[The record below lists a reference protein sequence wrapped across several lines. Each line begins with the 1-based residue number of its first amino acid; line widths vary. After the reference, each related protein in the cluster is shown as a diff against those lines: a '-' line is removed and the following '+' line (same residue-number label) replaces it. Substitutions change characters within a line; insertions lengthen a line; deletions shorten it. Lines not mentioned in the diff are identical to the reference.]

1 MASLRVLSVVAV
13 VLLFALA
20 DTSVATKAPDYIV
33 QGRVYC
39 DTCRAG
45 FEMNVTEYIKGT
57 QCISGLKLKL
67 HICRSLNMQTAQTR
81 HGFGHTMSLLTSM
94 KTIIQKSI
102 ITSVRFL
109 IDLQGPTSDWSAGT
123 LALMLLS
130 ARSTV

>member
-67 HICRSLNMQTAQTR
+67 HICRSLNMQTAETR
-81 HGFGHTMSLLTSM
+81 HEFGHTMSLLTSK

-102 ITSVRFL
+102 ASVRFL
-109 IDLQGPTSDWSAGT
+109 IDLQVPTSDWSAGT